1 MRFRDKI
8 LVPALKK
15 AGPTILWLLKI
26 ILPISLVVRFLD
38 YYGIIALVA
47 TYLDPVFNYLG
58 LPGSTAIVFVTSIF
72 LPLYA
77 PLAIITSMSLT
88 LRELTILALMC
99 QIAHNLPVE
108 SAVQARTGNSFWG
121 MSLLRIT
128 ASIAIGFVLNL
139 ILPREM
145 GMPIFTQTGIEA
157 ISSIPELLMAWL
169 QTSLA
174 TSLIIASIVFVL
186 HLLYLLLQEYNL
198 IPRLSKAVEPLMKF
212 FGLPTSTTFLW
223 LIGYIVGLAY
233 GGALMIDQMREGKV
247 TRTEA
252 DLLNHHL
259 AVSHSVIEDNLLF
272 VALGVS
278 FGLILGVR
286 LTLAWIVV
294 WIRRGILSLTL
305 KRNYSVKPNERWPS
319 SLGQGHGEE

>member
-1 MRFRDKI
+1 
-8 LVPALKK
+8 
-15 AGPTILWLLKI
+15 
-26 ILPISLVVRFLD
+26 
-38 YYGIIALVA
+38 
-47 TYLDPVFNYLG
+47 LDPVFNYLG